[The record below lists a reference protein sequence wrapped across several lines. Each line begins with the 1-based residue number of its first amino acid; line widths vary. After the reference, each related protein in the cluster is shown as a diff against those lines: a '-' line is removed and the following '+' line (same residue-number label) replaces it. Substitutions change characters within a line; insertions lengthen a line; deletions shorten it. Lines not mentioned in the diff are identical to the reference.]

1 MGHKNVIKKRVLVV
15 DDDVSIL
22 EVIKIILEDGGYEVS
37 TAQDILEVKG
47 KIGEV
52 TPDLIL
58 LDIWLSG
65 GDGGKIAEMLKKNSK
80 TCSIPIIM
88 ISAHNDGRAIAL
100 KSKVDGF
107 LAKPFDM
114 ADLLSVVKKHT
125 AERELS
131 SISKSK
137 LTYKFGS

>member
-1 MGHKNVIKKRVLVV
+1 MRQENINNKLVLVV
-15 DDDVSIL
+15 DDDTSIL
-22 EVIKIILEDGGYEVS
+22 EVIRIILEDGGYEVHTAKDINEAKNKLS
-37 TAQDILEVKG
+37 TCSPNLV
-47 KIGEV
+47 
-52 TPDLIL
+52 L

-65 GDGGKIAEMLKKNSK
+65 GDGGKIAEMVRGNRK

-114 ADLLSVVKKHT
+114 NDLLSVVKKH
-125 AERELS
+125 
-131 SISKSK
+131 ISH
-137 LTYKFGS
+137 